1 MFNEDLKALISEAAA
16 TKYADPMIDKYLADA
31 LDVSVRA
38 KLDVS
43 RAKGRGGWWDQS
55 RCDVELLRQMLREH
69 VEKGDMIDVA
79 VLAGMIY
86 VRGIVDETKGQG
98 NAQT

>member
-16 TKYADPMIDKYLADA
+16 TKYADPMIDRYLAET
-31 LDVSVRA
+31 LDVAVRE
-38 KLDVS
+38 KLEAS

-55 RCDVELLRQMLREH
+55 RCDVEVLRQMLRKH
-69 VEKGDMIDVA
+69 VEKGDMIDAA

-86 VRGIVDETKGQG
+86 VRGIVDEPGST
-98 NAQT
+98 NAS